1 MIFTEGKKK
10 NPTCL
15 TEYVQDGCTSRQM
28 ARMTHI
34 ECFTLPVWEKEPL
47 EHNNETAIYYLLFD
61 YRKRNPLNQE
71 AYTML
76 LPLT

>member
-1 MIFTEGKKK
+1 M
-10 NPTCL
+10 P
-15 TEYVQDGCTSRQM
+15 DQM

-71 AYTML
+71 AYTIL